1 MIGIQ
6 IHDFKNYVC
15 FNTHNKKIMGKK
27 FDSITPEL
35 QTFIQNQKMYFV
47 ATAMSSGT
55 VNLSPKGMDSL
66 RILDSNRVLWLN
78 VTGSGNE
85 TATHLLEN
93 DRITIMFCAFEGKP
107 MILRLYGHGKAY
119 HHFDPEWDEYV
130 GLFPKFPGARQIF
143 DVKVDV
149 VQTSCGMSVPFMDY
163 DREREELNKWA
174 SKKGEQG
181 IQKYWEEKNVVSF
194 DGHETGILG

>member
-1 MIGIQ
+1 
-6 IHDFKNYVC
+6 
-15 FNTHNKKIMGKK
+15 MGKK
-27 FDSITPEL
+27 YDHITPEL
-35 QTFIQNQKMYFV
+35 QSFIERQKIYFV

-66 RILDSNRVLWLN
+66 RIIDGNRVVWLN

-107 MILRLYGHGKAY
+107 MILRLYGHGKTY
-119 HHFDPEWDEYV
+119 HPYDAKWGEYIGMFPE
-130 GLFPKFPGARQIF
+130 FPGSRQIF
-143 DVKVDV
+143 DVQVDI

-174 SKKGEQG
+174 TKKGEDG
-181 IQKYWEEKNVVSF
+181 IQKYWEEKNVKSF
-194 DGHETGILG
+194 DGFETRILG